1 MVVVVDDVVVFDVV
15 AAAILLLVETDDGL
29 VRLRM
34 VYGEIDEQSSA
45 SSLLLS
51 LTWGLLNPART
62 AAIFGAARCI
72 IVDVYLDDQSMPSS
86 VQLFISWMD
95 TIIVSYQGIS
105 II

>member
-72 IVDVYLDDQSMPSS
+72 IVD
-86 VQLFISWMD
+86 
-95 TIIVSYQGIS
+95 GCRS
-105 II
+105 IALV